1 MEPLEGNGKLKYD
14 ATKDSKEKNFYV
26 NNMNSVMHRNGF
38 FSTGE
43 DDWYNAVN
51 RFSWVDHRNHIHY
64 NREYLFFTKPDL
76 YLMDG
81 SSLQDAQLSHPLKD
95 VPIFIDAYQNHR
107 EVLGQLQ
114 YSINDIN
121 GRPTPFMFLLTNAVT
136 SKLDLPGISA
146 ESQESTSNIYGTSIT
161 YRTHSLKSDNGYDF
175 TLSFNDT
182 KTLEVYTLA
191 KIYDEYIR
199 MNKTGQIDVL
209 GDHAQ
214 DPKSKANIY
223 KDYIINRVIPEQFSI
238 YKFLIADDGET
249 IVYYAKATGCYIT
262 DVPRAEFGDPSDGP
276 VKLSLSF
283 HANFIEDNNP
293 LILTEFNNVS
303 LATNLRGQGE
313 RYSDIW
319 TPDGINNEWVVF
331 PCIRAY
337 NDIRSTGKGVY
348 KDYRLKWTRE
358 AKTGISAGTGVN
370 GGTTFYGPY
379 HEATSGL
386 LSDLLGG
393 YVAPE
398 DCVPPK
404 GIIRTVADTV
414 VDTVSSTV
422 NSGLDWV
429 RDQITTRITDPI
441 KRLVSPDEEED
452 VRTVSLR
459 VEDDGQTISFA
470 PLFDYLQDGAQFI
483 YDQISGNRRT

>member
-1 MEPLEGNGKLKYD
+1 MEPLESNGKLKYN
-14 ATKDSKEKNFYV
+14 TKTLRDKEFKIDY
-26 NNMNSVMHRNGF
+26 MSSVMHRNGF

-43 DDWYNAVN
+43 EDWYNSVN
-51 RFSWVDHRNHIHY
+51 RFGWIDHRNHVHY

-81 SSLQDAQLSHPLKD
+81 SNLQDAQLNYSLKD

-107 EVLGQLQ
+107 DVLGQLQ

-136 SKLDLPGISA
+136 SKLDLPGITA
-146 ESQESTSNIYGTSIT
+146 ESQESTSNIYGTSVA

-182 KTLEVYTLA
+182 ISLEIYTLA

-199 MNKTGQIDVL
+199 MNKTGQIDIL
-209 GDHAQ
+209 GDHAK
-214 DPKSKANIY
+214 DPKSKADVS

-238 YKFLIADDGET
+238 YKFLVADDGET
-249 IVYYAKATGCYIT
+249 IIYYAKATGCYIT

-276 VKLSLSF
+276 VKFSLSF

-293 LILTEFNNVS
+293 LILTEFNNIS
-303 LATNLRGQGE
+303 LATTARGSGE
-313 RYSDIW
+313 TYSDIW
-319 TPDGINNEWVVF
+319 TPDGINNEWVVY

-337 NDIRSTGKGVY
+337 NDKRSTAKGKY
-348 KDYRLKWTRE
+348 KDYRLKWTRQSK
-358 AKTGISAGTGVN
+358 AGISAGSGTN

-379 HEATSGL
+379 SSASSGL

-393 YVAPE
+393 YISPE
-398 DCVPPK
+398 DYIPPK
-404 GIIRTVADTV
+404 GAIRTARDSL
-414 VDTVSSTV
+414 VSSL

-429 RDQITTRITDPI
+429 KDQITTRVTEPI
-441 KRLVSPDEEED
+441 KSIVSREENPDL
-452 VRTVSLR
+452 RTVSMR

-470 PLFDYLQDGAQFI
+470 PLFDYLQSGAQSI
-483 YDQISGNRRT
+483 YDRLSGNK